1 MENPIFHSPVRKE
14 GFAGLV
20 TMPPLV
26 KAVLLR

>member
-14 GFAGLV
+14 GLRAWV

-26 KAVLLR
+26 KAVQSR